1 MRAREISEQNCS
13 IARPVS
19 LLGDRWTLMVLRQSF
34 AGIRR
39 FEHFQE
45 TLDCSRS
52 VLAERL
58 DRLVEYDILTKAAY
72 KDDQRTR
79 LEYRLTDKGLELYPV
94 LMALRSWG
102 DTYMA
107 PNGPPVLY
115 RHVGCGGKAVVRHGC
130 AKCGEVLGARD
141 VELRPG
147 RGAAHGGQPRAR

>member
-1 MRAREISEQNCS
+1 VRSREISEQNCS

-19 LLGDRWTLMVLRQSF
+19 LLGDRWTLMVLRQAF
-34 AGIRR
+34 AGVRR

-58 DRLVEYDILTKAAY
+58 GRLVEHDILTTAAY
-72 KDDQRTR
+72 KDDRRTR

-102 DTYMA
+102 DKHMA

-115 RHVGCGGKAVVRHGC
+115 RHVGCGGGAVVTHSC
-130 AKCGEVLGARD
+130 ARCGEILGARD

-147 RGAAHGGQPRAR
+147 RGATAGGL